1 MKKIFIVAAVL
12 LTSIFANAQ
21 FQTASLTAA
30 GLTCAMCTKAI
41 YNSLEK
47 IPAVEKV
54 DADIKSSQ
62 FIITFKKDASID
74 PDQLK
79 NAVEDAGFSISRLKL
94 TGNFN
99 HIPVSSDSH
108 VEIGG
113 KAFHFVKSS
122 ENVLDG
128 TQTITMVDKNYV
140 TAKEFKK
147 VAALSDHRCVETGK
161 AEECCVK
168 MGSTHN
174 ERIYHVML

>member
-62 FIITFKKDASID
+62 FIITFKKGVAVD

-79 NAVEDAGFSISRLKL
+79 NAVEDAGFSVSRFKMTGDFNNISI
-94 TGNFN
+94 NN
-99 HIPVSSDSH
+99 DAH
-108 VEIGG
+108 VQIDG
-113 KAFHFVKSS
+113 KTFHFINSPGK
-122 ENVLDG
+122 VLNG
-128 TQTITMVDKNYV
+128 RQTITLVDKSFV
-140 TAKEFKK
+140 TPKEFKK
-147 VAALSDHRCVETGK
+147 VVGLNNHP
-161 AEECCVK
+161 
-168 MGSTHN
+168 
-174 ERIYHVML
+174 